1 MTAFA
6 WMVQLVFSQESSR
19 QLFGSQLCGSCQ
31 LKCAENGKVCDPAQQ
46 RALQGAALVA
56 QVAALGWTCNNAPLD
71 ANDVV
76 ASDLAPYIVGTT
88 ISGTTGSCKSS
99 GAASDSNCGRRGGSS
114 VRVCCCVPQG
124 GIVDD
129 PHVRTL
135 RNEFYTLLKSGN
147 FLAWS
152 FSKAPVDWR
161 LYAAYSGAKFT
172 TQSLLLV
179 ESQSGQTLEFTAD
192 TCAWQMRTENGWS
205 PVQPQEVEEVN
216 TVTDEPLNLE
226 SVINLK
232 MPSQNGAR
240 NVARLLTHC
249 SPQNHVN
256 FLVKM
261 FDSNDLD
268 YAGGELG
275 SIQDATKGHVS
286 FLSTKLTS
294 MAMKTDDELPDRIHQ
309 LMVRKTD
316 WGGGVQ
322 FSSMKTVK
330 PRWLKGILMTNV
342 ILGLCAAAACWRQV
356 ASLRETEADR
366 AQGALSEFE
375 PFDDEEIGSNAVP
388 VDLDEDAEL
397 EDATEKR
404 IDDDMN
410 AITARETTESS
421 TTTTTTT
428 KAKQPEM
435 ETDLFGDHGHD
446 DHRDHS
452 MSPDDDDMFGLGG
465 EWHDSYMPG
474 TDKVTSD
481 AIRHL
486 DGEDDEVVETGSPKD
501 GLYKDAAE
509 KAKIAQEKAKK
520 AQEDA
525 LGEANASAQLTATE
539 KELEAREK
547 DALEQIRPLKELEET
562 RVQHLKSAQDKEKE
576 AIALAIRAQ
585 EDEKEALRKLETGIQ
600 PADEGPTM

>member
-1 MTAFA
+1 MLSLYCPMTLRMTAFA
-6 WMVQLVFSQESSR
+6 WMVQLVFSQDTDDICRVKGNCSDDASFLQMSAGPPACEWKLSS
-19 QLFGSQLCGSCQ
+19 GGGSCQ

-161 LYAAYSGAKFT
+161 LYAAYSGPSAKFT

-192 TCAWQMRTENGWS
+192 TCAWQMKTENGWS
-205 PVQPQEVEEVN
+205 PVQPQVLSSLEVEEVN

-294 MAMKTDDELPDRIHQ
+294 MAMKTDDEFEVLGTWASLGGSEAATKFLKARQ
-309 LMVRKTD
+309 AAGAMLLSTD
-316 WGGGVQ
+316 GEGCTDAQEQDAEKICAKHLERDGIYAEIFKNCVFDVCHGGGEADAL
-322 FSSMKTVK
+322 S
-330 PRWLKGILMTNV
+330 
-342 ILGLCAAAACWRQV
+342 AAA
-356 ASLRETEADR
+356 
-366 AQGALSEFE
+366 F
-375 PFDDEEIGSNAVP
+375 
-388 VDLDEDAEL
+388 
-397 EDATEKR
+397 
-404 IDDDMN
+404 
-410 AITARETTESS
+410 ITA
-421 TTTTTTT
+421 
-428 KAKQPEM
+428 
-435 ETDLFGDHGHD
+435 GD
-446 DHRDHS
+446 
-452 MSPDDDDMFGLGG
+452 
-465 EWHDSYMPG
+465 
-474 TDKVTSD
+474 
-481 AIRHL
+481 
-486 DGEDDEVVETGSPKD
+486 
-501 GLYKDAAE
+501 
-509 KAKIAQEKAKK
+509 
-520 AQEDA
+520 
-525 LGEANASAQLTATE
+525 N
-539 KELEAREK
+539 
-547 DALEQIRPLKELEET
+547 
-562 RVQHLKSAQDKEKE
+562 
-576 AIALAIRAQ
+576 
-585 EDEKEALRKLETGIQ
+585 
-600 PADEGPTM
+600 